1 MSEKKK
7 HTEREIGVVT
17 QPEGKATRQK
27 EKPQKP
33 CVYCGPSVKGVAR
46 QYTVYSGEIPS
57 ALAEFIKEH
66 PEAGALVVSV
76 ERFAE
81 VRKNLSTSGTAE
93 AILYQ
98 KIKADL

>member
-7 HTEREIGVVT
+7 QTERENT
-17 QPEGKATRQK
+17 PAELPEGKTTRQK
-27 EKPQKP
+27 EKTTKP

-46 QYTVYSGEIPS
+46 QYTVYSGEIPP
-57 ALAEFIKEH
+57 ALADFIKEH
-66 PEAGALVVSV
+66 PEARALVVDV